1 MDEQKP
7 TRMQQ
12 IIDATEKGY
21 DYYRTNPPREFS
33 RTYLADSIC
42 FSACQLAEQTTAR
55 AIVVFTHS
63 GYTAYRIAS
72 HRPEANIFAFSDN
85 QRIINKLSLVWGVR
99 AYFSDTFTNIDE
111 AIDQSTQKLL
121 EMKLIQEEDV
131 LIHVGSTPVPE
142 RGRTNMIK
150 LSYV

>member
-1 MDEQKP
+1 
-7 TRMQQ
+7 MQQ

-21 DYYRTNPPREFS
+21 DYFRSNPPREFS

-42 FSACQLAEQTTAR
+42 FSACNMAEQTGAR
-55 AIVVFTHS
+55 AIIAFTHS

-72 HRPEANIFAFSDN
+72 HRPEASIFAFTDN
-85 QRIINKLSLVWGVR
+85 RRIINKLSLVWGVR
-99 AYFSDTFTNIDE
+99 TYFTETFSNIDE
-111 AIDQSTQKLL
+111 AITASIERLL
-121 EMKLIQEEDV
+121 EMNLIQEEDV
-131 LIHVGSTPVPE
+131 VIHVGSTPVPE